1 MTDKK
6 VQDVNDEQAV
16 ATTVV
21 DPSVDTIQQLEKKII
36 DLEMQKKDQEEI
48 TKKAQYDYI
57 NLKVDFDR
65 YQRVTQEKEKNLEI
79 EKTIDVAAKFL
90 PFIEELR
97 KVVAHIPEDKKDDPT
112 FKWVQMISD
121 KITKTLDTM
130 WIKPIESVWL
140 DVDATFHE
148 PINAIPVEDE
158 KMKWKIVQEYERGFI
173 YDKNWVK
180 KVITSSKVVIGQ

>member
-6 VQDVNDEQAV
+6 VQDTNNDEAV
-16 ATTVV
+16 EATVV
-21 DPSVDTIQQLEKKII
+21 DPSDDTIQQLEKKII
-36 DLEMQKKDQEEI
+36 DLEVQKKEQEEI

-65 YQRVTQEKEKNLEI
+65 YQRLNQEKEKNLEV
-79 EKTIDVAAKFL
+79 EKTVDVAAKFL
-90 PFIEELR
+90 PFVEELR

-112 FKWVQMISD
+112 FKWVQMVSE
-121 KITKTLDTM
+121 KIIKMLDTM

-140 DVDATFHE
+140 DVDAVLHE

-158 KMKWKIVQEYERGFI
+158 KMKWKIVQEYERGFV
-173 YDKNWVK
+173 YEKNWIK
-180 KVITSSKVVIGQ
+180 KVIMSSKVVIGQ